1 MIDAHCHLDL
11 YPKPTSV
18 ALAANNSKVLTV
30 MVTNLPSAFERSLP
44 FLKTLDYIRPALGL
58 HPQLANS
65 HKPELEKFKDLVDLT
80 SYIGEI
86 GLDFAPEFKNLMHVQ
101 IESFQFA
108 IECLG
113 TMPKFVTI
121 HSRKAETMVLKLLK
135 EMKYPFPIVFHWYS
149 GSLTVL
155 DQAVND
161 GHYFSINPAMI
172 KSATGQKVISR
183 IPKEQVLTETDGPF
197 VNVGSRS
204 AVPSDVAI
212 VERFLASQWSTSDLT
227 ARRLVKE
234 NFMRIVEPIKRLQQG
249 KVQKDLP

>member
-18 ALAANNSKVLTV
+18 AVSANNSKVLTV

-44 FLKTLDYIRPALGL
+44 FLKTLTYIRPALGL
-58 HPQLANS
+58 HPQLAQS
-65 HKPELEKFKDLVDLT
+65 HKAERNKFKELVCLT

-86 GLDFAPEFKNLMHVQ
+86 GLDFAPEFKGLMDVQ

-113 TMPKFVTI
+113 AMPKFVTI

-135 EMKYPFPIVFHWYS
+135 EMKYPFPVVFHWYS

-155 DQAVND
+155 DQALDD

-172 KSATGQKVISR
+172 RSAAGQRVISR
-183 IPKEQVLTETDGPF
+183 IPKEQILTETDGPF
-197 VNVGSRS
+197 VYVGNRY

-227 ARRLVKE
+227 ARRLVRD
-234 NFMRIVEPIKRLQQG
+234 NFMRIVKPIKETS
-249 KVQKDLP
+249 

>member
-18 ALAANNSKVLTV
+18 AVSANNSKVLTV
-30 MVTNLPSAFERSLP
+30 MVTNLPSAFEKSLP
-44 FLKTLDYIRPALGL
+44 FLKTLGYIRPALGL
-58 HPQLANS
+58 HPQLAQS
-65 HKPELEKFKDLVDLT
+65 HKAELNKFRELVNLT

-86 GLDFAPEFKNLMHVQ
+86 GLDFAPEFKDLMNVQ

-108 IECLG
+108 IQCLG
-113 TMPKFVTI
+113 TIPKFVTI
-121 HSRKAETMVLKLLK
+121 HSRRAETMVLKLLK
-135 EMKYPFPIVFHWYS
+135 ELKYPFPVVFHWYS

-155 DQAVND
+155 AQAVDD

-183 IPKEQVLTETDGPF
+183 IPKEQILTETDGPF
-197 VNVGSRS
+197 VNIGNRV

-227 ARRLVKE
+227 ARRLINE
-234 NFMRIVEPIKRLQQG
+234 NFMRILKPIRRLQQSIR
-249 KVQKDLP
+249 